1 MVATNALFV
10 ILAAIYVVAGLAL
23 LVYPTSY
30 SLYGYDI
37 TALSSYL
44 ASPFNSYNVIPRW
57 AGQLIALSSVVFYA
71 TTFPSQHDKAKVA
84 RGVLFA
90 LIGVT
95 QSGIMDQYFAK
106 QSVFSSLQSKTDA
119 TYAYLRIGAAALLT
133 VWCLVECFSAT
144 EDDAVPTKAGG
155 KKNKH
160 ISTPAPANNIYLRA
174 LSLLWLV
181 EGVLIWF
188 APSSLSYLGF
198 PSNLYSTSLL
208 SHFSTAIIG
217 SLYVASSTVC
227 GYGATFQSAH
237 NQAKLARSFL
247 WYWLVTL
254 GYAVYSESVLSNG
267 SKTGVS
273 DTLRYTHLG
282 VSVVFVVWSLV
293 VSFSATS
300 DDIRNPAVKT
310 TIKKKE

>member
-1 MVATNALFV
+1 MVAINSLFV
-10 ILAAIYVVAGLAL
+10 LLAALYVIAGVAL

-37 TALSSYL
+37 TTLTKYL
-44 ASPFNSYNVIPRW
+44 ASDVNTYVVIPRW
-57 AGQLIALSSVVFYA
+57 AGQLIALSSIVFYA

-90 LIGVT
+90 LIGTT
-95 QSGIMDQYFAK
+95 QSTIQDQYYAK
-106 QSVFSSLQSKTDA
+106 QSVFSSLQSKTDSTA
-119 TYAYLRIGAAALLT
+119 AYLRIGAAVLLT

-144 EDDAVPTKAGG
+144 QDDAQPTKPSA
-155 KKNKH
+155 KRNNRA
-160 ISTPAPANNIYLRA
+160 STGVPLNSTYLRA
-174 LSLLWLV
+174 LSLVWLL

-188 APSSLSYLGF
+188 SPSHLSWFGF

-217 SLYVASSTVC
+217 SIYVALSTIA
-227 GYGATFQSAH
+227 GYGATFQSVH
-237 NQAKLARSFL
+237 DQAKLARSFL
-247 WYWLVTL
+247 LYWLVCV
-254 GYAVYSESVLSNG
+254 GYSVYGKFVIHV
-267 SKTGVS
+267 KTGV
-273 DTLRYTHLG
+273 DDNMYYGHL
-282 VSVVFVVWSLV
+282 VAATVFVVWSLV